1 MRCPN
6 CSYTSDQDFTY
17 CPSCGQAYLAASD
30 KQQEQPAQ
38 DRPAADSATGSGP
51 AQNTAAPGGPQ
62 QDRAAYTRSDYNPSR
77 DGHWPSHV
85 LNNTAGTAAS
95 DQPRPSSTS
104 MIVMSIINMLCCG
117 LGISMILGI
126 IGLVFAILAG
136 NEATAAEAA
145 KKLKTARILNIIGL
159 VFIVLQLVFFVVII
173 ICSVF
178 WASEFAT
185 YSNFGSFR
193 DSFPSLPVN

>member
-17 CPSCGQAYLAASD
+17 CPYCGQAYMAASD
-30 KQQEQPAQ
+30 RHQEQPVQEQPA
-38 DRPAADSATGSGP
+38 AGGA
-51 AQNTAAPGGPQ
+51 AQNAAAPGGPQ
-62 QDRAAYTRSDYNPSR
+62 PDRAAYTRSDYDPSR

-85 LNNTAGTAAS
+85 LNNTAGSPAA

-159 VFIVLQLVFFVVII
+159 VFIVLQLVFFVII
-173 ICSVF
+173 IVCSIF
-178 WASEFAT
+178 WASEFAA
-185 YSNFGSFR
+185 YSDYGSFR
-193 DSFPSLPVN
+193 NSFPSLPMN